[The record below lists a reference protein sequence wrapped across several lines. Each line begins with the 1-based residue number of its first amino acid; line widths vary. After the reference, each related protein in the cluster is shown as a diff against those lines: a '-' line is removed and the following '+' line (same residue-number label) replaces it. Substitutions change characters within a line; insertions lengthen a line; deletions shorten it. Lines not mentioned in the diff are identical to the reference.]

1 MKTIGKRVRANEHGK
16 VDAELR
22 CALAFMRGRIVLGP
36 PRVVRADAL
45 VPVLI
50 YTVASCDPMGYSGL
64 GAVLVVDGAP
74 ITVHVRRVHSGHP

>member
-1 MKTIGKRVRANEHGK
+1 MKTIGKRVRANKHGK

-45 VPVLI
+45 VPV
-50 YTVASCDPMGYSGL
+50 GYSGL